1 MAMSDKKYIEITII
15 DSSGEQNEVYKNIQ
29 DSVNTYLIKNKGAVS
44 DFNLIKDIVDRNVDT
59 VEEEISAQVPIPLYL
74 GLMGTM
80 LGIVVGLFAI
90 PSVSSDE
97 FNHSVDILI
106 GGVKIAMIA
115 SFVGLLLTTILSG
128 WLFKGAKNRAE
139 SLKNSFFSWIQTSL
153 LPVLSQNTTS
163 SLYSLQANLVKFN
176 NTFSENVTEFR
187 TVLTGIQG
195 SFQSQVDIMEELKK
209 VDVVQLAN
217 INVNVL
223 KELKESSSHF
233 AKFQEYLNNVNGFIE
248 NTKELNSTVL
258 KQLNRTEDFTSIAE
272 GFKGSNETN
281 QQMIQLMRNEIKQ
294 IQDRRKML
302 EGHVVE
308 IDSAFHKAY
317 EQFNDQAIETFEKMR
332 SSEELN
338 ALKAEITLETGAIE
352 ENVNMVFKTLDKV
365 FTDFDRQV
373 SKQIEVSN
381 SKNNEMLMIAFN
393 EFRDEL
399 IKGNGSLGAENSSF
413 KNDKILKILL
423 YVFAGTGSI
432 IGLYQIFKFL
442 FK

>member
-44 DFNLIKDIVDRNVDT
+44 DFNLIKDIVDRNVDAL
-59 VEEEISAQVPIPLYL
+59 EDEISTQIPIPLYL

-80 LGIVVGLFAI
+80 LGIVVGLFMI

-97 FNHSVDILI
+97 FSNSVDILI
-106 GGVKIAMIA
+106 SGVKIAMIA
-115 SFVGLLLTTILSG
+115 SFVGLLLTTTLSG
-128 WLFKGAKNRAE
+128 WLFKGAKNKAE
-139 SLKNSFFSWIQTSL
+139 SLKNNFFSWIQTSL

-176 NTFSENVTEFR
+176 DTFSENVTEFR

-195 SFQSQVDIMEELKK
+195 SFHSQVALMEELKN

-223 KELKESSSHF
+223 KELKDSSMHF

-281 QQMIQLMRNEIKQ
+281 QQMIHLMRNEIQQ

-352 ENVNMVFKTLDKV
+352 ENVTMVFKTLDKV

-413 KNDKILKILL
+413 KNDKFLKILL

-442 FK
+442 FN